1 MERQLKLKLLVI
13 NLHDVAVSDL
23 ISQSLRVNITQKN
36 ISLPM
41 KLSLSKTSVAV
52 VVGMSGP
59 DTACATRTDLEH
71 VSMLL
76 EKPR

>member
-1 MERQLKLKLLVI
+1 MERELELKLLVI
-13 NLHDVAVSDL
+13 NLHDIAVSDL

-36 ISLPM
+36 VSLPM
-41 KLSLSKTSVAV
+41 KLLLSKTSVKV

-59 DTACATRTDLEH
+59 DIACATRTDLEH

-76 EKPR
+76 EKPM